1 MNFAVIDTETTWSY
15 KVMSIG
21 IAIADGET
29 QELITAGYY
38 LITPECKEGGMYSD
52 RLYMKDV
59 DAIINIGTKRA
70 NKSKTRSESNVDL
83 KPDYNQAIPN

>member
-21 IAIADGET
+21 IAIAYGET

-59 DAIINIGTKRA
+59 DEILTSNRA
-70 NKSKTRSESNVDL
+70 SVLEEIRRQLQDKT
-83 KPDYNQAIPN
+83 

>member
-15 KVMSIG
+15 KVMSIS
-21 IAIADGET
+21 IAIAYGET

-59 DAIINIGTKRA
+59 DEILTSNRA
-70 NKSKTRSESNVDL
+70 SVLEEIRRQLQDKT
-83 KPDYNQAIPN
+83 

>member
-1 MNFAVIDTETTWSY
+1 MNFAVIDTETTWAY

-38 LITPECKEGGMYSD
+38 LITPECK
-52 RLYMKDV
+52 
-59 DAIINIGTKRA
+59 
-70 NKSKTRSESNVDL
+70 
-83 KPDYNQAIPN
+83 

>member
-15 KVMSIG
+15 KVMFIG

-59 DAIINIGTKRA
+59 DEILTSNRA
-70 NKSKTRSESNVDL
+70 SVLEEIRRQLQDKT
-83 KPDYNQAIPN
+83 